1 MDWIGYAL
9 LGVVVL
15 LLIKQMIPMKGLKNL
30 SGEEVRELL
39 KKPKDCTFIDVRE
52 VHEYKSGHIKGFKNI
67 PLSQLSQRISEID
80 GNKQIVLTCRSGNR
94 SRTAAKIL
102 MKNKFTNLSHLKTGI
117 SGWSGS
123 LTK

>member
-1 MDWIGYAL
+1 MNWIGYAL

-15 LLIKQMIPMKGLKNL
+15 LFIKQMFPMKGLKDL
-30 SGEEVRELL
+30 SSEEVSDLL
-39 KKPKDCTFIDVRE
+39 KKPKDFAFIDVRE

-67 PLSQLSQRISEID
+67 PLSQLSQRLNEID

-102 MKNKFTNLSHLKTGI
+102 MKNKFPNLAHLKTGI

-123 LTK
+123 LSK

>member
-102 MKNKFTNLSHLKTGI
+102 IKNKFTNLSHLKTGI

>member
-102 MKNKFTNLSHLKTGI
+102 MKNKFTKLSHLKTGI